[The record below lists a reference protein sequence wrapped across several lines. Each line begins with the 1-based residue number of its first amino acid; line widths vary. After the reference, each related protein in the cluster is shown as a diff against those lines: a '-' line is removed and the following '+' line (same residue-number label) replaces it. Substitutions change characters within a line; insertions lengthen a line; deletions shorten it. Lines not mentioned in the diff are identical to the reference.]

1 MILGINTAQTVH
13 ELALIDSSKEPA
25 VLITEK
31 TWTDGRRDVEDL
43 VPFLNTLL
51 EEHGLS
57 KKDITQ
63 IVVVRGPGSFTSLR
77 TGVAFANAL
86 AEGLGAQLFSLD
98 TFELLRR
105 KAALTDPNSAKRSYR
120 NTVPL
125 SGTPSLVLLH
135 AGGLD
140 VGVFSNDDPVRVGPL
155 AMILNDYPH
164 DKNMHVVAEL
174 TETQREELNPIVQ
187 EKKWKLVEGH
197 ELLTM
202 GEMLLTFDLKKL
214 DSNKTVEPYYLKCAN
229 ITKSSDPWK
238 K

>member
-125 SGTPSLVLLH
+125 SGRYLRFFYSVFFVLL
-135 AGGLD
+135 
-140 VGVFSNDDPVRVGPL
+140 
-155 AMILNDYPH
+155 Y
-164 DKNMHVVAEL
+164 
-174 TETQREELNPIVQ
+174 
-187 EKKWKLVEGH
+187 
-197 ELLTM
+197 
-202 GEMLLTFDLKKL
+202 
-214 DSNKTVEPYYLKCAN
+214 
-229 ITKSSDPWK
+229 
-238 K
+238 